1 MLDTDPENEVPFLP
15 KDHETTRKAHRD
27 YQSGQATRRLIVTVA
42 LVSALVSAAGTVI
55 MHNLLPIFSIASSR
69 SPPRP
74 ELLPSLNLP
83 PLGNL
88 IRTYVGDQRA
98 YYDKDLNVSREAW
111 MSLFP
116 PGMGYVSM
124 DSIKDAGEIPQL
136 FQDMSTDGSG
146 RFCIAAFHQLHC
158 LFLIYADFRRA
169 LSGKLTHQDAHVL
182 QNGHS
187 SHCFDYLRESII
199 CAADSA
205 LEPFRSPFDGGTQG
219 NGVDGFGTVH
229 QCRDFKQLFEW
240 GEKFRYSDG
249 HDAEKFEG

>member
-1 MLDTDPENEVPFLP
+1 MRT
-15 KDHETTRKAHRD
+15 AHRD
-27 YQSGQATRRLIVTVA
+27 DKGSRATRFLLLAVA
-42 LVSALVSAAGTVI
+42 LVSALVSAVGTVI
-55 MHNLLPIFSIASSR
+55 MHNLLSRSPIASSI
-69 SPPRP
+69 SPPRQ

-83 PLGNL
+83 PLGNGL
-88 IRTYVGDQRA
+88 RTYIGEPA
-98 YYDKDLNVSREAW
+98 YYAKDMNASREAW

-124 DSIKDAGEIPQL
+124 DSIKNAGDVPRI

-146 RFCIAAFHQLHC
+146 RFCVAAFHQLHC

-169 LSGKLTHQDAHVL
+169 LSGELTHADT
-182 QNGHS
+182 HS
-187 SHCFDYLRESII
+187 LRDSHSLHCFDYLRESII

-219 NGVDGFGTVH
+219 NGVDGFGSVN

-240 GEKFRYSDG
+240 SEKFRYTDG